1 MTLDTDTKVQ
11 VINNLTSG
19 STTAALSAAQGKA
32 LNDKLSE
39 VSGLSEE
46 IIQES
51 YRDSGRNYTV
61 YYSDLGKYKIIVA
74 ESSAES
80 LSVSVKD
87 NNTIYLNV
95 LNAGSTNNPDSE
107 VDFSTKSGSA
117 DLYDI
122 NIYNRVV
129 PFLIINFSAFGVL
142 SMLGPFMAPIVD
154 SSSSSSSVGSSLA
167 AVSPDCPIDTL
178 YFSNRYNYPS
188 AKLFGYK

>member
-32 LNDKLSE
+32 LNDELSE

-51 YRDSGRNYTV
+51 FRDSGRNYTV

-95 LNAGSTNNPDSE
+95 LNADLE

-117 DLYDI
+117 DLYDL

-142 SMLGPFMAPIVD
+142 SMLGPFMGPIVD
-154 SSSSSSSVGSSLA
+154 SSSSSNSVGGSLA
-167 AVSPDCPIDTL
+167 AVSPNCPIDAL